1 MTLINIEE
9 WKAQYPNKCAII
21 QLNPEQE
28 GTAYLIEQSPKSG
41 EAAFKSHFNLQY
53 GEKEGYSFI

>member
-9 WKAQYPNKCAII
+9 WKAQYPNKCAIVK
-21 QLNPEQE
+21 LNPDQAGTGYLVEQH
-28 GTAYLIEQSPKSG
+28 PRKG
-41 EAAFKSHFNLQY
+41 EELFKSHFNLQY

>member
-28 GTAYLIEQSPKSG
+28 GTAYLVEQSPRSG
-41 EAAFKSHFNLQY
+41 EALFKSHYELQY